1 MIFRVKHIDPQ
12 HHRRAAMVT
21 AKNNSDCIKQIEAA
35 LGDHIGLSVCR
46 MTTKPALRLVPT
58 PAHFEKRKKKR
69 NA

>member
-1 MIFRVKHIDPQ
+1 MIFRVKHVDVQ
-12 HHRRAAMVT
+12 HHRRAAIVT
-21 AKNNSDCIKQIEAA
+21 AKNNSDCIDQIERE

-46 MTTKPALRLVPT
+46 MSVRPKLCLLPT

>member
-1 MIFRVKHIDPQ
+1 MIFRVKHVDPQ
-12 HHRRAAMVT
+12 RHRQAAIVT

-46 MTTKPALRLVPT
+46 MAARPQLRLLPT